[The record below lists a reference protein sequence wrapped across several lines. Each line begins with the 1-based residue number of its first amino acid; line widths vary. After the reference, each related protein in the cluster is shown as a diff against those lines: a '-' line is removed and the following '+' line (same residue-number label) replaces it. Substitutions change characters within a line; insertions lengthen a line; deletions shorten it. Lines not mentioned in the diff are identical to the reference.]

1 MNYKK
6 YNELAGKPMQP
17 PVVPPPQQL
26 NFNQMQQ
33 MQRPP
38 PQQQRPPPQMQRP
51 PPQMQ
56 RPPPQMQRP
65 PPQMQRPPPQQ
76 QRPPPQQQRPPPQQ
90 RVVPMPH
97 VKSITEKKKHIWT
110 HEICIFKIGAD
121 WCGPC
126 KKIHPHVENFAQKV
140 NQHGKVMIISENAD
154 HKLSANV
161 TSIPCFDFYFRGKK
175 QHRQVGADIDE
186 FMRNVNMMVS
196 TAAGQPQAQAQK
208 AQAYP
213 HPAEGMQPRKRGNVP
228 SGVQGGS
235 YPNNVRRM

>member
-6 YNELAGKPMQP
+6 YNELAGKPMQA

-33 MQRPP
+33 MQSP
-38 PQQQRPPPQMQRP
+38 PQQQMQRP
-51 PPQMQ
+51 PQQQMQ
-56 RPPPQMQRP
+56 RPPQQQMQRP
-65 PPQMQRPPPQQ
+65 PQQQMQRPPQQ
-76 QRPPPQQQRPPPQQ
+76 QMQRPPQQQMQGH
-90 RVVPMPH
+90 MPH
-97 VKSITEKKKHIWT
+97 VKSIAEKKKHIWT

-126 KKIHPHVENFAQKV
+126 KKIAPLVENFARKV

-175 QHRQVGADIDE
+175 QHRQVGADLDE
-186 FMRNVNMMVS
+186 FMRNVKMMVS
-196 TAAGQPQAQAQK
+196 TAAGQPQPQAQK

-213 HPAEGMQPRKRGNVP
+213 HPAEGMQPRKRVNAP
-228 SGVQGGS
+228 SGMQGGS

>member
-33 MQRPP
+33 
-38 PQQQRPPPQMQRP
+38 RPPPQMQQQMQHTP
-51 PPQMQ
+51 PPQMRQ
-56 RPPPQMQRP
+56 QMQHTPPPQMRQQMQHTP
-65 PPQMQRPPPQQ
+65 PPQMRHS
-76 QRPPPQQQRPPPQQ
+76 RG
-90 RVVPMPH
+90 VSMPH
-97 VKSITEKKKHIWT
+97 VKSISEKKKHIWT

-126 KKIHPHVENFAQKV
+126 KQIAPLVENFAQKV
-140 NQHGKVMIISENAD
+140 NQPGKVMIISENAD

-186 FMRNVNMMVS
+186 FMRNVNMMIS

-213 HPAEGMQPRKRGNVP
+213 HPAEGMQPRKRKNVP
-228 SGVQGGS
+228 TGMQGGA

>member
-1 MNYKK
+1 M
-6 YNELAGKPMQP
+6 EP

-33 MQRPP
+33 QMQRT
-38 PQQQRPPPQMQRP
+38 PPPQMQQQMQHTP

-56 RPPPQMQRP
+56 QQMQQ
-65 PPQMQRPPPQQ
+65 QMSHSRAGS
-76 QRPPPQQQRPPPQQ
+76 
-90 RVVPMPH
+90 MPH
-97 VKSITEKKKHIWT
+97 VKSISEKKKHIWT

-126 KKIHPHVENFAQKV
+126 KQIAPLVEKFAQKV
-140 NQHGKVMIISENAD
+140 NQPGKVMIISENAD

-186 FMRNVNMMVS
+186 FMRNVNMMIS
-196 TAAGQPQAQAQK
+196 TAAGKPRAQAQK

-213 HPAEGMQPRKRGNVP
+213 HPAQGMQPRKRKNVP
-228 SGVQGGS
+228 TGMQGGA

>member
-6 YNELAGKPMQP
+6 YNELAGKPMQA

-33 MQRPP
+33 MQRPHHMP
-38 PQQQRPPPQMQRP
+38 H
-51 PPQMQ
+51 
-56 RPPPQMQRP
+56 
-65 PPQMQRPPPQQ
+65 
-76 QRPPPQQQRPPPQQ
+76 
-90 RVVPMPH
+90 PH
-97 VKSITEKKKHIWT
+97 VKSIAEKKKHIWT

-126 KKIHPHVENFAQKV
+126 KKIAPLVEDFARKV

-175 QHRQVGADIDE
+175 QHRQVGADLDE
-186 FMRNVNMMVS
+186 FMRNVKMMVS
-196 TAAGQPQAQAQK
+196 TAAGQPQQQAQK

-213 HPAEGMQPRKRGNVP
+213 HPAEGMQPRKRANAP
-228 SGVQGGS
+228 SGMQGGS